1 MTSQLL
7 VALGTI
13 TDGRNGTDTPEVN
26 TCFDFYALP
35 AAGVQRLCVELS
47 SHLVGVES
55 TSEII
60 LLTRHISFFS
70 KTRYRPPITARQ
82 PPVDQVPTLQPKL
95 VESSST
101 ELRQAINP

>member
-35 AAGVQRLCVELS
+35 AAGIQRLCGELS

-60 LLTRHISFFS
+60 LLTRHISFFQNPLPS
-70 KTRYRPPITARQ
+70 SHYSETAACRPGTY
-82 PPVDQVPTLQPKL
+82 PTTNVGRIKQH
-95 VESSST
+95 
-101 ELRQAINP
+101 